1 MRVLESTV
9 SSEDTP
15 IYAINYSRLCA
26 AVEDATHISVK
37 IRTHVLLTNAVD
49 VVIDGP
55 VNVCVANALDAAV
68 KWEHVI

>member
-1 MRVLESTV
+1 M

-49 VVIDGP
+49 VVINSPMNGY
-55 VNVCVANALDAAV
+55 VANALNITV
-68 KWEHVI
+68 KWKHVI